1 MCLESGNTP
10 FPNINHAIAW
20 EKQPRY
26 VALFEVAKL
35 LAFFLRAATAA
46 LQIDDRTSPICRA
59 PLLRRCARHPS
70 RCRVSHQQ
78 PWLPY
83 DLAGD
88 TLPIAAMQRPLR
100 LHHDRT
106 C

>member
-1 MCLESGNTP
+1 MCLESGNTLS
-10 FPNINHAIAW
+10 PNIDHAIAW

-26 VALFEVAKL
+26 AALFEVAKL
-35 LAFFLRAATAA
+35 LALFLRAAIAA
-46 LQIDDRTSPICRA
+46 LQIDGRTSPICRA
-59 PLLRRCARHPS
+59 PPLRRCAKRPG
-70 RCRVSHQQ
+70 RCRVSGQL

-88 TLPIAAMQRPLR
+88 TLPIAAMQWPLR
-100 LHHDRT
+100 LRPDRT